1 MERKTKTFS
10 KRQNEITSAA
20 LELIAESGIKSLTIR
35 NLARSIGITEAAI
48 YRHFSGKN
56 EIIRALILRF
66 DETVQWQENLRGW
79 DAIRRFA
86 MNRVDLI
93 LKNPSLAHVFFSEE
107 IFQDDEEASR
117 ILQDTLIQHKK
128 ALVERFKEALE
139 DGRLRQDASLEA
151 LPCIVYGPVR
161 LLIKHWGLSGHAFN
175 LKKRCTQL
183 LDTLE
188 MILQPSPR

>member
-20 LELIAESGIKSLTIR
+20 LELIAESGIQSLTIR

-139 DGRLRQDASLEA
+139 DGKLRQDASLEA